1 MDQIKHKFVEVNGSN
16 LHLAEIG
23 AGDKVVV
30 CLHGFPE
37 IWYSWRH
44 QMIALASAGFR
55 VIAPDHRGYGLSDPS
70 LEPEKTKFADLIAD
84 LRSILDFLNIPK
96 VAVVAKDFG
105 VLPGYYFAL
114 LYPERVLGV
123 VTLGVPFVPP
133 GSIQYHKHLPE
144 GFYFT
149 RWKEPGR
156 AEADFSRFDSKTVV
170 RKIYTM
176 FSKSEVPIASQEQ
189 EVLDLVDTLTTPLP
203 AWFTEEDLETYG
215 SLYEKSGFRTAL
227 QVPYRSFDEEYEM
240 ESLEVKVPAMLIA
253 GEKDYVL
260 NFPGMEDYIRSG
272 KVKDFVPELATVFLP
287 EGTHFVQEQLP
298 EQVNQLILKF
308 LDTKIVWS

>member
-156 AEADFSRFDSKTVV
+156 AE
-170 RKIYTM
+170 
-176 FSKSEVPIASQEQ
+176 
-189 EVLDLVDTLTTPLP
+189 
-203 AWFTEEDLETYG
+203 
-215 SLYEKSGFRTAL
+215 KSGFRTAL

>member
-23 AGDKVVV
+23 
-30 CLHGFPE
+30 
-37 IWYSWRH
+37 
-44 QMIALASAGFR
+44 AGFR

-156 AEADFSRFDSKTVV
+156 AEADFGRLDAKTVV
-170 RKIYTM
+170 RNVYIL
-176 FSKSEVPIASQEQ
+176 FSGSELPTAAENQEIM
-189 EVLDLVDTLTTPLP
+189 DLVDQSTPLP
-203 AWFTEEDLETYG
+203 PWLSEEDLDVYG
-215 SLYEKSGFRTAL
+215 ALYQKSGFRTAL
-227 QVPYRSFDEEYEM
+227 KMPYRS
-240 ESLEVKVPAMLIA
+240 EVKVNVPALLIM
-253 GEKDYVL
+253 GSKDYVL
-260 NFPGMEDYIRSG
+260 KFPTMEDYA
-272 KVKDFVPELATVFLP
+272 KNTVKQFVPDLKTVFMA

-298 EQVNQLILKF
+298 EEVNQLILDF
-308 LDTKIVWS
+308 LRARIWP

>member
-1 MDQIKHKFVEVNGSN
+1 MYQIKHKFVEVNGSN

-133 GSIQYHKHLPE
+133 GASLANQPLPE
-144 GFYFT
+144 GFYVS
-149 RWKEPGR
+149 RWREPGR
-156 AEADFSRFDSKTVV
+156 AEADFGRLDAKTVV
-170 RKIYTM
+170 RNVYIL
-176 FSKSEVPIASQEQ
+176 FSASEMPTAAENQEIM
-189 EVLDLVDTLTTPLP
+189 DLVDQSTPLP
-203 AWFTEEDLETYG
+203 PWLSEEDLDVYG
-215 SLYEKSGFRTAL
+215 ALYQKSGFRTAL
-227 QVPYRSFDEEYEM
+227 KMPYRSFDEYIDVPA
-240 ESLEVKVPAMLIA
+240 SEVKVNVPALLIM
-253 GEKDYVL
+253 GSKDYAL
-260 NFPGMEDYIRSG
+260 RFPTMEDYA
-272 KVKDFVPELATVFLP
+272 KNTVKQFVPDLKTVFMA

-298 EQVNQLILKF
+298 EEVNKLILDF
-308 LDTKIVWS
+308 LRARIWP